1 MTAIRKIKAIS
12 PIDRLGDIRA
22 QIADLKATEA
32 FLLDEVKALG
42 LGAHEGDLFRA
53 TVSQTADSLSLDP
66 KAAEAKLIELGV
78 DGRWFSRH
86 QKTRAGSVA
95 VRIVARKG
103 A

>member
-12 PIDRLGDIRA
+12 PIDRLGALRA
-22 QIADLKATEA
+22 QIAELKATEA
-32 FLLDEVKALG
+32 FLIDEVKALG

-53 TVSQTADSLSLDP
+53 TISETAEALSLDP

-86 QKTRAGSVA
+86 QKVRAGSVA

-103 A
+103 V

>member
-12 PIDRLGDIRA
+12 PIDRLGALRA
-22 QIADLKATEA
+22 QIAELKATEA
-32 FLLDEVKALG
+32 FLIDEVKALG

-53 TVSQTADSLSLDP
+53 TVSETAEALSLDP

-86 QKTRAGSVA
+86 QKVRAGSVA

-103 A
+103 V

>member
-12 PIDRLGDIRA
+12 PIDRLGALRA
-22 QIADLKATEA
+22 QIAELKATEA
-32 FLLDEVKALG
+32 FLIDEVKALG

-53 TVSQTADSLSLDP
+53 TISETAEALSLDP

-78 DGRWFSRH
+78 DGRWFTRH
-86 QKTRAGSVA
+86 QKVRAGSVA

-103 A
+103 V